1 MQQRPAD
8 AQASSRSLPR
18 DAGLEANAPVERP
31 VDTASTRSGRS
42 ASSHRS
48 ARPPAPSANDQATL
62 PALPDEL
69 LAALSRAPPGE
80 VGPSASASSQAHG
93 RASLALDID
102 RPTFLHPSPPTLP
115 DVPPQ
120 SPFGLAY
127 AYPLASSSS
136 SSSAHASPTTPRP
149 PPQSPG
155 ATPTAPLGGFSS
167 NRTAAAVPSPPLD
180 APSCSPAPPQQR
192 RSPAP
197 SPPISRTLPS
207 VSPSKRNV
215 FKAFSFG
222 RTTRPPHPPLP
233 GAPASSEFAVPPNL
247 SPPASASSG
256 ESRPP
261 SQWSRIANAP
271 PALATTSAPPISAGA
286 SSSPS
291 PSSSSPFPSS
301 RARSAVPPT
310 ALPALERTRTGSSAT
325 TAPSLDTDGD
335 DGGGSGEADELSR
348 RWSAR
353 PGTAAEQFTRDLR
366 GARRE
371 SVRALGGAQHG
382 EVEEDDEE
390 RLVYDDEADEDE
402 GEGDEALGPRGD
414 EAALGRRASTMSLR
428 HQLAA
433 FPQVEDH
440 PLPLS
445 SLPVHV
451 EGGDDDGPAERL
463 SKLDLDGVSAE
474 REASFASSAH
484 EPELEQRSPVSSA
497 DFIVAVVGPRSAGK
511 STVIRRGL
519 KRPPSAPVV
528 LQEDA
533 EGSRVTTSTT
543 SFSISGARRTIE
555 VLEIDMGCLRYSD
568 EGVVWP
574 DGLPQC
580 EGAMLC
586 YDSTDPDSLDSLSLL
601 LKAFWTRGSDVPLI
615 VLACKAAPPTTDSS
629 AAGMNATDPKA
640 AAAVCNVYGA
650 GIVTLDGGL
659 DDPQRKTKECF
670 NWLIRQIMDNR
681 GELVR
686 PASVA
691 SATATASTSSP
702 TTSRRG
708 SLRTA
713 TPLAWATTSSSPIT
727 SRPPPT
733 GPLPDPPSTPH
744 GPRSSRLVRSGSAS
758 LGLSVVEEAPL
769 GTSTSMS
776 SSNVPAGDGNEP
788 DYEAE
793 AQAVVS
799 AMLASVAADEDDDG
813 PHAPSSPVPRRPSA
827 PVEPGSA
834 APTYRSEAPSY
845 RSRQEEKEGSER
857 EKDQFHAGVVPYP
870 PPAAVE
876 RRGSTKPQSLDLFF
890 KRDDLVDKFLF
901 ASVAGNDEQF
911 VTLFLITFRQFARPH
926 DVLEKLVERFH
937 FVAGKMANDP
947 LLCRFG
953 QMKLCSV
960 LSTWMQNY
968 PGDFAAPATFDLVER
983 FLESLLPSGATWVA
997 HYAFELVPLLPSIAK
1012 LVDPEA
1018 GWALPDKAHVDP
1030 AFSPPR
1036 PPPAPRPAAP
1046 PMSRRGSLAPS
1057 YDSTSSVTH
1066 DAPNT
1071 SPSASRL
1078 SVPGSVDNPGEPSA
1092 SLGFGLGASMQR
1104 TTSDTGT
1111 DGSSS
1116 ILARNGVPSSAVLVD
1131 LSNAVVE
1138 MREQDV
1144 ATQITRIAWD
1154 IFGGMSPRDL
1164 LRHVLAPRDPHNPEV
1179 ALRDSTSPVARSIN
1193 FVNHLASWT
1202 ATLILVQSKVKAR
1215 ARVVEKLLLVA
1226 VALREQENFDSL
1238 MGVLAGLNSQPIFRL
1253 TETMELVTTK
1263 LDGDPRAQP
1272 HRMAQPDGDKNR
1284 LPKKLRSLN
1293 RLMAASKS
1301 FAAYRLALA
1310 NSGINMI
1317 PYLGVHLQ
1325 DLTVTNE
1332 MKSDMRGGNVN
1343 WSKMSQLGKSAAVV
1357 LDCARVAPKLAVDRT
1372 IERCILNAPVLD
1384 EDRQYAL
1391 SYAHQ
1396 PRQNGKSG
1404 ARARLREFAK
1414 STF

>member
-1 MQQRPAD
+1 MQQRSAD
-8 AQASSRSLPR
+8 AQASSRALPR
-18 DAGLEANAPVERP
+18 DAGLEAAAPGGRQA
-31 VDTASTRSGRS
+31 DASSTRTARS

-48 ARPPAPSANDQATL
+48 ARAVTTSANDQAAL

-80 VGPSASASSQAHG
+80 VGQPGPSTSQSLG
-93 RASLALDID
+93 RTSLALDID
-102 RPTFLHPSPPTLP
+102 RPAFLHPSPPTLP

-120 SPFGLAY
+120 SPFGLG
-127 AYPLASSSS
+127 YPLASSMPASP
-136 SSSAHASPTTPRP
+136 AVASPTTPRP
-149 PPQSPG
+149 PQSPG
-155 ATPTAPLGGFSS
+155 MTPTAALGGFSS
-167 NRTAAAVPSPPLD
+167 NRTGAAAPSPPLD
-180 APSCSPAPPQQR
+180 LAARSLAPPQQR
-192 RSPAP
+192 RSPAS
-197 SPPISRTLPS
+197 SPPLPRTLPT

-222 RTTRPPHPPLP
+222 RTRPPHPPLP
-233 GAPASSEFAVPPNL
+233 ADPPAAPEYAVPPNL
-247 SPPASASSG
+247 SPPSSTPSPGG
-256 ESRPP
+256 EARPP

-271 PALATTSAPPISAGA
+271 PALATTSAPPISANS

-291 PSSSSPFPSS
+291 PAAASPFPSA
-301 RARSAVPPT
+301 RARPAAPP
-310 ALPALERTRTGSSAT
+310 AAPYALERTRTASSAT
-325 TAPSLDTDGD
+325 TAPSFDTDGD
-335 DGGGSGEADELSR
+335 DGAEVDGPAR
-348 RWSAR
+348 RWSTR

-371 SVRALGGAQHG
+371 SGRALSGGQH
-382 EVEEDDEE
+382 VEDEEEE
-390 RLVYDDEADEDE
+390 RLAYDDEADEDD
-402 GEGDEALGPRGD
+402 GEGDEALGPRGA

-451 EGGDDDGPAERL
+451 EGADGGDEARAARRL
-463 SKLDLDGVSAE
+463 SKLDLGDALVE
-474 REASFASSAH
+474 REASSAPEH
-484 EPELEQRSPVSSA
+484 EHEEEPEQRSPVSSA

-533 EGSRVTTSTT
+533 EGNRVTTSTT

-586 YDSTDPDSLDSLSLL
+586 YDSTDPNSLDSLSLL

-615 VLACKAAPPTTDSS
+615 VLACKAAPPTDSG
-629 AAGMNATDPKA
+629 AAGANATDPKA
-640 AAAVCNVYGA
+640 AASICNVYGA

-681 GELVR
+681 GELIR

-702 TTSRRG
+702 TASRRG
-708 SLRTA
+708 SLRTS

-727 SRPPPT
+727 SRPPPPPM

-769 GTSTSMS
+769 GTTSTSGS
-776 SSNVPAGDGNEP
+776 SATAAHEDEP

-799 AMLASVAADEDDDG
+799 AMLASVAADEDEQ
-813 PHAPSSPVPRRPSA
+813 HVAPAPLRRPSA
-827 PVEPGSA
+827 QDEPASA
-834 APTYRSEAPSY
+834 APTYTSEAPSY

-857 EKDQFHAGVVPYP
+857 EKEQFHAGVVPYP

-890 KRDDLVDKFLF
+890 KRDDLIDKFLF

-911 VTLFLITFRQFARPH
+911 VTLFLITFRRFARPY

-937 FVAGKMANDP
+937 FVAGKMASDP

-953 QMKLCSV
+953 QMKLCGV
-960 LSTWMQNY
+960 LYTWMQNY
-968 PGDFAAPATFDLVER
+968 PGDFTAPATFDLVER
-983 FLESLLPSGATWVA
+983 FLENLLPSGATWVA

-1012 LVDPEA
+1012 LVDPEM
-1018 GWALPDKAHVDP
+1018 GWALPDKSHVDP

-1036 PPPAPRPAAP
+1036 PPPSPRPAAP
-1046 PMSRRGSLAPS
+1046 AMSRRGSLAPS
-1057 YDSTSSVTH
+1057 YDSTSSFTH
-1066 DAPNT
+1066 DAPST

-1078 SVPGSVDNPGEPSA
+1078 SVPA
-1092 SLGFGLGASMQR
+1092 SLDQGESSSSPSFGHGLGASMQR

-1116 ILARNGVPSSAVLVD
+1116 ILARTGVPSSAILVD

-1138 MREQDV
+1138 MREQDI

-1164 LRHVLAPRDPHNPEV
+1164 LRHALAPRDPHNPEV
-1179 ALRDSTSPVARSIN
+1179 ALRDSSSPVARSIN

-1253 TETMELVTTK
+1253 TETMGLVTTK

-1272 HRMAQPDGDKNR
+1272 HRTAQPDGDKNR

-1396 PRQNGKSG
+1396 PRQNGKTG

-1414 STF
+1414 ATF